1 MASTRNDAA
10 SDAVYQPA
18 PCGRPRTLTIVRR
31 YWTLHDAV
39 TVLGASIAIVES
51 GDELVASPVHPA
63 KTYRVPVGPATTESI
78 VNGATS
84 DSLYQPDPTG
94 VPYAL
99 TSVRR
104 CCVLHEAVTVFGVSI
119 VIVESGCEPV
129 PSPVHPAKT

>member
-18 PCGRPRTLTIVRR
+18 PCGAPWTLTIVRR
-31 YWTLHDAV
+31 CWILHDAV
-39 TVLGASIAIVES
+39 TVLGTSIAIVES

-63 KTYRVPVGPATTESI
+63 KTYRVPEGPVTMASI
-78 VNGATS
+78 VNEATS

-119 VIVESGCEPV
+119 VIVASGTEPV
-129 PSPVHPAKT
+129 RSPAHPAKT